1 MRISRRLATK
11 PIEEN
16 PRSTD
21 LEDPPT
27 KTENSAVLVP
37 RREEF
42 LRDLTKL
49 GNKREPESPEPE

>member
-1 MRISRRLATK
+1 MRIFRRPTVK
-11 PIEEN
+11 PTEEN

-21 LEDPPT
+21 LKDPPK
-27 KTENSAVLVP
+27 KTENPAVLVP

-42 LRDLTKL
+42 LRDLAKL